1 MHHMMKYDIPEHDCC
16 SIIIPYGSKQKLL
29 YTGLFCINGVSQ
41 YANDLVII
49 SGDES
54 QSVAWVAGA
63 VFWGGTNMLDEVYEF
78 SMG

>member
-29 YTGLFCINGVSQ
+29 YTGLFCIHGVFQ

-54 QSVAWVAGA
+54 QSAGA